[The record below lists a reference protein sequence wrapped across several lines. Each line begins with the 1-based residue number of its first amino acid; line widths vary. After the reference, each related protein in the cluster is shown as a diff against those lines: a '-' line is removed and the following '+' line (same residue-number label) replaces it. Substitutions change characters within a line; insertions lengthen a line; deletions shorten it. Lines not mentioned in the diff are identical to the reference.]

1 MKFFLKL
8 FKNKFF
14 LLFFLFLFY
23 SFVLS
28 DSDLFFI
35 INKKR
40 EIKSLNTQIKKTNI
54 KLDSIKKNLKQLESK
69 EGIEKYAREKK
80 FFKKSDEEIFVIT
93 YE

>member
-1 MKFFLKL
+1 MNFIIKL

-14 LLFFLFLFY
+14 SVFCLFLIY

-28 DSDLFFI
+28 DADLFFL

-40 EIKSLNTQIKKTNI
+40 EIITINNQIEETSL
-54 KLDSIKKNLKQLESK
+54 KLDSVKINLNQLQTK
-69 EGIEKYAREKK
+69 EGLERYSREKK